1 MKSKKDT
8 TKKYELK
15 EGGWVKL
22 NWEQEVKAA
31 YPTTDGY
38 TRVDLYG
45 YPYNNFYIL
54 KGNVLNG

>member
-1 MKSKKDT
+1 MKDKKNK
-8 TKKYELK
+8 TKKYELR

-31 YPTTDGY
+31 YPTIDGN

-45 YPYNNFYIL
+45 WHDSFYIL
-54 KGNVLNG
+54 KGKVR